1 MSKIISKDALAEF
14 AARAFAEDGEHVD
27 IHANISGIKF
37 LYDEE
42 EHKFFE
48 IDAPSYHRSPMSFYI
63 DYMRDIKLH
72 SDGHI
77 TFTDSATAEDFS
89 LIMVKQS
96 RMLFDD
102 YVKD

>member
-37 LYDEE
+37 LYDEA

-63 DYMRDIKLH
+63 DYMRDIKLN
-72 SDGHI
+72 SDGRI
-77 TFTDSATAEDFS
+77 TFIDSATSEWFS
-89 LIMVKQS
+89 LIIVKQS
-96 RMLFDD
+96 MLLFDD